1 MPTYLTLF
9 RYTPQGIA
17 HIKDS
22 PARVE
27 AAKQTFHALGA
38 EVKAFYLVMGQY
50 DTVFIS
56 EAPDDE
62 TMAKATL
69 AVAAQGNVTTE
80 TLRAFTEEEFR
91 TIVAAVP

>member
-1 MPTYLTLF
+1 MPPYLTLF
-9 RYTPQGIA
+9 RYTPEGIA

-22 PARVE
+22 SARVA
-27 AAKQTFHALGA
+27 AAKHTFLNLVA
-38 EVKAFYLVMGQY
+38 EVRAFYLVMGQY
-50 DTVFIS
+50 DTIFIS

-62 TMAKATL
+62 TMAQVTL

-91 TIVAAVP
+91 TIVAALP